1 MMDPD
6 KFDSFYT
13 DRYSSVCVTAQNG
26 LAAKSLHQSLE
37 LGHSKKHYS
46 KVLEV
51 GGNKGEH
58 IPHVKHSFDRYVL
71 TDLRKI
77 DESELKALFFGSP
90 VEFKIADCQ
99 DLPFESDSFD
109 RVIATCLF
117 HHLPDP
123 EAAFSELR
131 RVAKLS
137 RGGVIDILIPT
148 DPGMMYRIA
157 RQLTSL
163 RKARSLGLYEEIQLT
178 HAREHRNHCGA
189 LLKLL
194 DHVFAEDSVSIRNY
208 PFMIKSWNL
217 NLFSAIRIQA
227 KSEKD

>member
-1 MMDPD
+1 M
-6 KFDSFYT
+6 S
-13 DRYSSVCVTAQNG
+13 G
-26 LAAKSLHQSLE
+26 QSLE
-37 LGHSKKHYS
+37 FGHSNKHYS

-77 DESELKALFFGSP
+77 DDSELKELFFGSP

-117 HHLPDP
+117 HHLPDS

-163 RKARSLGLYEEIQLT
+163 RKARSLGIYEEIQLT
-178 HAREHRNHCGA
+178 HAREHRNHYGA

-194 DHVFAEDSVSIRNY
+194 GHVFAEESVSIRNY

-227 KSEKD
+227 KSDKD